1 MSCAGAQES
10 EPSHAGFILPEVVN
24 FGYSQ
29 KYCSKHMRVEQ
40 DGKSAYKENPASIY
54 AHGVAYGSRPVKGH
68 CEFEVELTSYGTGWS
83 GNLKL
88 GIMRT
93 SGKLEEETIPRYS
106 PEASGYCI
114 WCAGKLHDHMIA
126 MTEMPYGKQSLDELQ
141 QGDRLGLQ
149 LTRNG
154 VLTFFIN
161 GHPQGVAASSV
172 YSKKDCDVYVVVD
185 HYANCKSTQITRA
198 GRKKLMI
205 MLMQCSVVH
214 GLLYVICTPSPC
226 RTGHCQILILIYSRQ

>member
-1 MSCAGAQES
+1 
-10 EPSHAGFILPEVVN
+10 
-24 FGYSQ
+24 
-29 KYCSKHMRVEQ
+29 MRVEEN
-40 DGKSAYKENPASIY
+40 GRSAYKENPASIY
-54 AHGVAYGSRPVKGH
+54 AHGVVYGSRPVKGH

-88 GIMRT
+88 GVMRT
-93 SGKLEEETIPRYS
+93 SGKLEEEAIPRYS

-154 VLTFFIN
+154 ILTFLIN
-161 GHPQGVAASSV
+161 GRPQGVAASSV

-185 HYANCKSTQITRA
+185 HYANCKSTRITRA
-198 GRKKLMI
+198 G
-205 MLMQCSVVH
+205 MQK
-214 GLLYVICTPSPC
+214 
-226 RTGHCQILILIYSRQ
+226 ILCYI